1 MTTMDKEVIITPKA
15 PKPLGPYSQAV
26 KVGDFVFVSGQVP
39 LDPAKSAPVSGDIKE
54 KTKRVLENIKAILEG
69 AGLTL
74 DHVVKTSI
82 FLRTMADFSK
92 MNEVYATYFKT
103 KPPART
109 TVQAGDLPTG
119 MDIEMDAIAYIG
131 D

>member
-1 MTTMDKEVIITPKA
+1 MEKEIITTSKA

-26 KVGDFVFVSGQVP
+26 RVGSFLFVSGQVP
-39 LDPAKSAPVSGDIKE
+39 IDPIKSTPVAGDIKE
-54 KTKRVLENIKAILEG
+54 KTRRVLENVKAILES
-69 AGLTL
+69 AGLTM
-74 DHVVKTSI
+74 DDVVKTTI
-82 FLRTMADFSK
+82 FLRNISEFSK
-92 MNEVYATYFKT
+92 MNDVYTTYFKT

-119 MDIEMDAIAYIG
+119 MDIEIDAIAYKS

>member
-1 MTTMDKEVIITPKA
+1 MDKEIIATQKA

-26 KVGDFVFVSGQVP
+26 KVGNFVFVSGQVP
-39 LDPAKSAPVSGDIKE
+39 IDPTKSTTVSGDIKE
-54 KTKRVLENIKAILEG
+54 KTKRVLENIRAILEG

-74 DHVVKTSI
+74 DDVVKTTI
-82 FLRTMADFSK
+82 FLRNMADFSK

-119 MDIEMDAIAYIG
+119 MDIEIDAIACKGY
-131 D
+131 

>member
-1 MTTMDKEVIITPKA
+1 MDKEIITTPKA

-26 KVGDFVFVSGQVP
+26 KVGNLVFVSGQVP
-39 LDPAKSAPVSGDIKE
+39 IDPNKSAPVSGDIKE
-54 KTKRVLENIKAILEG
+54 KTRRVLDNIKANLEG

-82 FLRTMADFSK
+82 FLRNIADFSK

-119 MDIEMDAIAYIG
+119 MDIEIDAIAYKG

>member
-1 MTTMDKEVIITPKA
+1 MDKEIIITPKA
-15 PKPLGPYSQAV
+15 PKPVGPYSQAV
-26 KVGDFVFVSGQVP
+26 KVGNLVFVSGQVA
-39 LDPAKSAPVSGDIKE
+39 LDPKTSAPVSGDIKE
-54 KTKRVLENIKAILEG
+54 QTKRVLENIKAILEG

-74 DHVVKTSI
+74 DSVVKVGV
-82 FLRTMADFSK
+82 FLRNMGDFSK

-109 TVQAGDLPTG
+109 TVQAGNLPTG
-119 MDIEMDAIAYIG
+119 MDLEIDAIVYS

>member
-1 MTTMDKEVIITPKA
+1 MQKEIITTPKA

-26 KVGDFVFVSGQVP
+26 KVGNLVFVSGQVP
-39 LDPAKSAPVSGDIKE
+39 IDPNKSAPVSGDIKE
-54 KTKRVLENIKAILEG
+54 KTRRVLENIKAILEG

-82 FLRTMADFSK
+82 FLRNIGDFSN

-109 TVQAGDLPTG
+109 TVQAGDLPSG
-119 MDIEMDAIAYIG
+119 MDIEIDAIAYKG